1 MTNDK
6 LIDCLKGKKLLIL
19 AGASL
24 HCKVVEAAKQLG
36 VYTIVTDYMETSPAK
51 EMADEKWLLNITDVD
66 AIVERC
72 KAVNIDGVL
81 SVCIDPAQRPYQQI
95 CERLGLPCFGN
106 KQQHYILTDKQ
117 AFKNF
122 CIENSVDTIFEYTIG
137 DIREDNVVYPILIKP
152 VDSRGSRGQ
161 TVCYSVDT
169 TEEAIRFAKSES
181 SNGNII
187 IEKYMAENQDFSMSY
202 LVVNG
207 EPHLIR
213 TGDRY
218 LGHEAD
224 GLSKQCIFAISPSFS
239 TDLYLRNVHPKVVD
253 FIKNLGIQN
262 APLFMQGFLD
272 GDTVRFY
279 DPGLRLPGTEYEIL
293 FSKATGTDLMKI
305 LVTFALTGIMVC
317 NFGSVSN
324 GYRLNGKYAVQM
336 YISARAGLIA
346 VFEGLD
352 RIAKHPDIISISQ
365 RYEVGETIPSSGDVK
380 QRVCEIGMLASDA
393 DSARKLVKWVQ
404 SNLIVLDEKHENML
418 VSLIDPDLL

>member
-1 MTNDK
+1 
-6 LIDCLKGKKLLIL
+6 
-19 AGASL
+19 
-24 HCKVVEAAKQLG
+24 
-36 VYTIVTDYMETSPAK
+36 
-51 EMADEKWLLNITDVD
+51 
-66 AIVERC
+66 
-72 KAVNIDGVL
+72 
-81 SVCIDPAQRPYQQI
+81 
-95 CERLGLPCFGN
+95 
-106 KQQHYILTDKQ
+106 
-117 AFKNF
+117 
-122 CIENSVDTIFEYTIG
+122 
-137 DIREDNVVYPILIKP
+137 
-152 VDSRGSRGQ
+152 
-161 TVCYSVDT
+161 
-169 TEEAIRFAKSES
+169 
-181 SNGNII
+181 
-187 IEKYMAENQDFSMSY
+187 
-202 LVVNG
+202 
-207 EPHLIR
+207 
-213 TGDRY
+213 
-218 LGHEAD
+218 
-224 GLSKQCIFAISPSFS
+224 
-239 TDLYLRNVHPKVVD
+239 VHPKVVD